1 MKEWWWKIGSLLLLV
16 YVFSVGLVVEVP
28 ALVILNESIRNL
40 FFHVPLW
47 FAMTVLLIN
56 AMVYSIKYLLSQ
68 NINYDYKSKSLI
80 EVAIVFGSMGFITG
94 MLWAKSTWGGWLPP
108 DVKIIGASIT
118 LIFYIAYFILR
129 GSIDQ
134 EHKKARISAVYN
146 IIACACMI
154 AFIYVIPRLKGT
166 DSLHPGNG
174 GNPGFNTYDLDS
186 SLRLVFYP
194 AVLAWIG
201 ISLWFS
207 DLRYRIL
214 KIERIV
220 KFKVNENI

>member
-80 EVAIVFGSMGFITG
+80 EVATAAVV
-94 MLWAKSTWGGWLPP
+94 LPSSATAVVESEVYKP
-108 DVKIIGASIT
+108 AYT
-118 LIFYIAYFILR
+118 LCGL
-129 GSIDQ
+129 
-134 EHKKARISAVYN
+134 
-146 IIACACMI
+146 
-154 AFIYVIPRLKGT
+154 
-166 DSLHPGNG
+166 
-174 GNPGFNTYDLDS
+174 
-186 SLRLVFYP
+186 
-194 AVLAWIG
+194 
-201 ISLWFS
+201 
-207 DLRYRIL
+207 
-214 KIERIV
+214 
-220 KFKVNENI
+220 